1 MRLAASLVG
10 LVLVVGCDG
19 GDAAKPA
26 KPAPTVSAKPQPAT
40 PKADEAKAEPLQAQA
55 HDATPASD
63 APSEVGDETL
73 TTAEPGNAYGQVL
86 IQTRSE
92 AEGGHVAELT
102 IVRDDGAK
110 AHTGTV
116 RYTAE
121 PYVLVAEAK
130 ATLEEANLLGSGIA
144 FDLDGDGKTT
154 SAIASKCDGDVVVL
168 GTEPA
173 RRVEPS
179 ITLTDAVARFDYGK
193 DGSRLFANAS
203 SGALLYAPCSES
215 LVTIGLDP
223 RGPLAFQTVASPS
236 VFAVYRVQVDSLD
249 APDPLSLKALRSG
262 DSPLPHQVHPFRE
275 VSVQGG
281 EVKVYAVQLVV
292 FALHPTEPLQH
303 ISLQLEGPAPEFVT
317 ASINEVDAEGHRIRY
332 ADGFKPFP
340 KAP

>member
-40 PKADEAKAEPLQAQA
+40 PKADEAKVEPLQAQA

-130 ATLEEANLLGSGIA
+130 AKLEEANLLGSGIA

-154 SAIASKCDGDVVVL
+154 SAIASRCDGDAAVL
-168 GTEPA
+168 ALQPSRRLEPVTVLTE
-173 RRVEPS
+173 
-179 ITLTDAVARFDYGK
+179 AVARFDYGK
-193 DGSRLFANAS
+193 DGSRLLSNDAS
-203 SGALLYAPCSES
+203 GGVLYAPCGDT
-215 LVTIGLDP
+215 LIFGLDP
-223 RGPLAFQTVASPS
+223 KGPQSFHTVASPS

-281 EVKVYAVQLVV
+281 EVKVYAAQLVV